1 MVILTKVEQKM
12 RPTCL
17 AVGWIKSSLIPLA
30 VFVTVD
36 VNQPSPFVNAAT
48 GSFCSSPKSGMALLL
63 PVFVGVGELP
73 NPTYLPPWFGGILS
87 GRDAFT
93 SPSRAKYL
101 SSTFILVPDCCGL
114 SVLLVPLKGVPDL
127 LICRE
132 PLVGGFAVALA
143 VGWGVLR
150 RSPGTYS
157 LFSAF
162 ALSLSFHSSPTSPL
176 YRSEMVASSQVR
188 PRILVSSCSSKN
200 CLHLSFPP
208 SRMRSISPCLKASI
222 VTERTKE
229 ICTPRPRCT
238 PAQDRQM
245 KTPNFGEAHC
255 GFGALQSQQLLLLFV
270 FWIARSCK
278 VRAVAALVSKTAK
291 RVWLEKFM
299 DKQQQKVMPCR
310 VDACRGTLGQ
320 FSVPLTSSQDQP
332 PTCLDFLLRRH
343 A

>member
-1 MVILTKVEQKM
+1 MIESSMVTLTEVEQRM

-36 VNQPSPFVNAAT
+36 VNHPNPFVNAAT
-48 GSFCSSPKSGMALLL
+48 GSFCSSPKSGIPPLP
-63 PVFVGVGELP
+63 PVFVGMAVFP
-73 NPTYLPPWFGGILS
+73 NPLYFPPWLGGRSL
-87 GRDAFT
+87 GRDAFS

-101 SSTFILVPDCCGL
+101 SSTFALVPSWCGL
-114 SVLLVPLKGVPDL
+114 SVLLVPFNGVPDL

-132 PLVGGFAVALA
+132 PLVDGFVVALA

-157 LFSAF
+157 LFSTF

-229 ICTPRPRCT
+229 MCTPRPRCT

-245 KTPNFGEAHC
+245 KTPNFGDAHC

-278 VRAVAALVSKTAK
+278 VRPVVVLVSKTAK
-291 RVWLEKFM
+291 RVWL
-299 DKQQQKVMPCR
+299 
-310 VDACRGTLGQ
+310 GSL
-320 FSVPLTSSQDQP
+320 
-332 PTCLDFLLRRH
+332 
-343 A
+343 